1 MNDAFLLG
9 AGFSK
14 AICKTM
20 PTMTEL
26 YALLEPLIDEADG
39 FSRDAYEYASGN
51 VETLLSYY
59 AIRSPHDD
67 PVEFLRKRRVTTL
80 LEIEIGTLL
89 QTREQEG
96 AESGLNPGGAKLISK
111 WHERRS
117 HVLTTNYDTLVER
130 IASETVF
137 TTSGGNS
144 YPLRYEDLH
153 PIPISPALTRDG
165 GMVLGSSYPDTFT
178 LYKLHG
184 STAWFKSPTESVF
197 DPIYGLSHEQ
207 LGNPHYH
214 KFIVDKGRFIVPPVY
229 DKSSLLNH
237 ESIRNLW
244 LQAKNQALRKAD
256 NLYIIGYSLP
266 ETDAAM
272 QILLWEG
279 TRTGQNTNG
288 SKKALYVVDLDE
300 GIGQRYKEKLGKYY
314 DVNISYAGSQ
324 NAFDDFVEAYVN
336 NEGDDG

>member
-14 AICKTM
+14 AVCKTM
-20 PTMTEL
+20 PTMKEL
-26 YALLEPLIDEADG
+26 YVLLEPLIDVADG

-59 AIRSPHDD
+59 AIPSPHDD
-67 PVEFLRKRRVTTL
+67 PVELLRKRQVTAL
-80 LEIEIGTLL
+80 LEISIGDLL
-89 QTREQEG
+89 QVREQEG
-96 AESGLNPGGAKLISK
+96 AGLGLNPSGAKLILK

-130 IASETVF
+130 IASEIVF
-137 TTSGGNS
+137 ATDGGNNYS
-144 YPLRYEDLH
+144 LRYEDLY
-153 PIPISPALTRDG
+153 PIPISSALTRDG
-165 GMVLGSSYPDTFT
+165 GTVLGSSYPDTFT

-184 STAWFKSPTESVF
+184 STTWYKSPTESIF

-207 LGNPHYH
+207 LVNPRYQ

-288 SKKALYVVDLDE
+288 NKKALHVVDWDK
-300 GIGQRYKEKLGKYY
+300 GVGQRYVEKLGKYY
-314 DVNISYAGSQ
+314 DVNVCYAGTQ
-324 NAFDDFVEAYVN
+324 DAFDKFVEEYINDEEDA
-336 NEGDDG
+336 